1 MPAAASLPRAFG
13 ALALASVT
21 VLLAAC
27 MGSPAPATPAPTS
40 SEPGSLPRGV
50 EVEIYQ
56 TRFDYAERVLEIR
69 IANES
74 DEDLHIVSASF
85 ESPRFETAATY
96 RSSVVIDAGRTTD
109 LRVKLP
115 AVACDNDSEEDARD
129 AVVLSWRDGDA
140 ETTASA
146 VPDDPAGVVDRIVG
160 EDCLLEAVDDVVTI
174 TPATE
179 LRIDGAGAASVAWVD
194 VTLAPT
200 GQPGSV
206 TIDQVGA
213 TVLLASA
220 SGLDWPVG
228 VTLTDTDPPR
238 TVSLDLRP
246 TRCDPHA
253 IAEDKRGTIFPLT
266 VSTARG
272 LSGTYDLGVSDS
284 LRGQIYAWI
293 TAHCGS

>member
-1 MPAAASLPRAFG
+1 MPAAASLARALG
-13 ALALASVT
+13 ALAVASGT
-21 VLLAAC
+21 VLLAGC
-27 MGSPAPATPAPTS
+27 MGSPAPASPAPAS
-40 SEPGSLPRGV
+40 SEPASLPRDV
-50 EVEIYQ
+50 QVEIYQ

-69 IANES
+69 IANDS
-74 DEDLHIVSASF
+74 DEDLDIVSASF

-115 AVACDNDSEEDARD
+115 AVACDNDKDVRD
-129 AVVLSWRDGDA
+129 AVVLSWRDGDGV
-140 ETTASA
+140 TTASV

-160 EDCLLEAVDDVVTI
+160 EDCLVDAVDEVVTL

-179 LRIDGAGAASVAWVD
+179 LRVDGAGAASVAWVD
-194 VTLAPT
+194 LTLAPT

-228 VTLTDTDPPR
+228 VTVTETDPPR

-272 LSGTYDLGVSDS
+272 LSGTYDLAVSDA

>member
-1 MPAAASLPRAFG
+1 MPAAAGLARAFG
-13 ALALASVT
+13 ALAMASVT

-27 MGSPAPATPAPTS
+27 TGSPAPSPAPAS
-40 SEPGSLPRGV
+40 PEPSSLPQGV
-50 EVEIYQ
+50 QVEIYQ

-74 DEDLHIVSASF
+74 DEDLDIVSASF
-85 ESPRFETAATY
+85 ESPRFATAATY

-115 AVACDNDSEEDARD
+115 AVACDNDEDALD
-129 AVVLSWRDGDA
+129 TVVLSWRDGDGV
-140 ETTASA
+140 TTAS
-146 VPDDPAGVVDRIVG
+146 VEPDDPAGVVDRIVG
-160 EDCLLEAVDDVVTI
+160 EDCLVEAVDDVVAI

-179 LRIDGAGAASVAWVD
+179 LRVDGAGATSVAWVD
-194 VTLAPT
+194 LTLAPT
-200 GQPGSV
+200 GRPGGV

-272 LSGTYDLGVSDS
+272 LSGTYDVAVNDA